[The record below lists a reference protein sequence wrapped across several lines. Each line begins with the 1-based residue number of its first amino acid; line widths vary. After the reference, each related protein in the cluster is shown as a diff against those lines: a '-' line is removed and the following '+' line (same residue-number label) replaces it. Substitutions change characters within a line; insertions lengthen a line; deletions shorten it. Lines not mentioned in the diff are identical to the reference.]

1 MSAPTTTNGL
11 ADETAAMIDA
21 NLELSRRF
29 FAAAFDDPSLLDD
42 LPKDATLVLIPFD
55 DPDLARVNMIAAER
69 EEGLGKRVV
78 LRFVGMPR
86 TDRPEW
92 DANRVEQVRLK
103 MIRPRWPE
111 GSADDP
117 VTLHYY
123 QDTDALVA
131 RFVDDERVGVAIP
144 WRRPTLLL
152 VDPDSQDVIGYLL
165 PRFVEGVVDEAPHL
179 RDWLRQAKVHA
190 RTPDGIRLLLNDS
203 ASAPRSEP
211 TVEGVRKGIGDV
223 RLAG

>member
-29 FAAAFDDPSLLDD
+29 FAAAFDDPSLLAD

-103 MIRPRWPE
+103 MIRPR
-111 GSADDP
+111 
-117 VTLHYY
+117 
-123 QDTDALVA
+123 
-131 RFVDDERVGVAIP
+131 
-144 WRRPTLLL
+144 
-152 VDPDSQDVIGYLL
+152 
-165 PRFVEGVVDEAPHL
+165 
-179 RDWLRQAKVHA
+179 
-190 RTPDGIRLLLNDS
+190 
-203 ASAPRSEP
+203 
-211 TVEGVRKGIGDV
+211 
-223 RLAG
+223 